1 MGFYL
6 HPGWVFTLVPA
17 AGMASPSRRPDG
29 SAGRLTPSDYVAL
42 PLTTIVCITIVTATM
57 TTRDPSHLL
66 PLAPAAFHILVSL
79 ADTDRHGYSV
89 MQEVSERSG
98 GAVKL
103 QAGTLY
109 ATLKKLLADG
119 LIREL
124 DARPGADQDDSRR
137 RYYRLTPFG
146 RDAVQAEA
154 RRLAELVRQARASGL
169 LVSPK

>member
-1 MGFYL
+1 MGK
-6 HPGWVFTLVPA
+6 
-17 AGMASPSRRPDG
+17 
-29 SAGRLTPSDYVAL
+29 
-42 PLTTIVCITIVTATM
+42 
-57 TTRDPSHLL
+57 RDPSHLL
-66 PLAPAAFHILVSL
+66 PLPSAAFHILVSL
-79 ADTDRHGYSV
+79 ADADRHGYSV
-89 MQEVSERSG
+89 MQEVAERTG
-98 GAVKL
+98 GEVKL

-169 LVSPK
+169 LLGPVK

>member
-1 MGFYL
+1 
-6 HPGWVFTLVPA
+6 
-17 AGMASPSRRPDG
+17 MAK
-29 SAGRLTPSDYVAL
+29 
-42 PLTTIVCITIVTATM
+42 
-57 TTRDPSHLL
+57 RDPSHLL
-66 PLAPAAFHILVSL
+66 PLPSAAFHILVSL

-89 MQEVSERSG
+89 MQEVADRTG
-98 GAVKL
+98 GEVKL

-124 DARPGADQDDSRR
+124 EARPDADQDDSRR

-146 RDAVQAEA
+146 RDVVQAEA

-169 LVSPK
+169 VIGPVK

>member
-1 MGFYL
+1 
-6 HPGWVFTLVPA
+6 
-17 AGMASPSRRPDG
+17 
-29 SAGRLTPSDYVAL
+29 
-42 PLTTIVCITIVTATM
+42 M
-57 TTRDPSHLL
+57 TKRDPSHLL
-66 PLAPAAFHILVSL
+66 PLPPAAFHILVSL

-89 MQEVSERSG
+89 MQEVADRTG

-124 DARPGADQDDSRR
+124 DERPGDDQDGRR

-146 RDAVQAEA
+146 RDTVQAEA
-154 RRLAELVRQARASGL
+154 GRLAELVRQARASGL
-169 LVSPK
+169 LIGRRT

>member
-1 MGFYL
+1 
-6 HPGWVFTLVPA
+6 
-17 AGMASPSRRPDG
+17 
-29 SAGRLTPSDYVAL
+29 
-42 PLTTIVCITIVTATM
+42 M
-57 TTRDPSHLL
+57 TKRDASHLL
-66 PLAPAAFHILVSL
+66 PLPSAAFHILVSL
-79 ADTDRHGYSV
+79 ADTDRHGYSI
-89 MQEVSERSG
+89 MQEVADRTG
-98 GAVKL
+98 GEVQL

-124 DARPGADQDDSRR
+124 DARPGGDQADSRR

-169 LVSPK
+169 LLGRLK